1 MLIGDAVNKILAD
14 MKWTK
19 THLAHQMGY
28 ARPSAFTTL
37 FAKNNIGLNTLCR
50 MAEVLGYEV
59 VLQKKRQ
66 GRRAEDQIILEA
78 DSK

>member
-1 MLIGDAVNKILAD
+1 MLIGDAINKILTD
-14 MKWTK
+14 MGWTK

-28 ARPSAFTTL
+28 VRSSAFTTL
-37 FAKNNIGLNTLCR
+37 FAKNNIRLNTLCR